1 MLTRMMESLSMDRQH
16 TLTDTVTETA
26 GITTTQPEMIIADQ
40 DQPGVY
46 KCTECNAQY
55 KKHGV
60 LVNHLA
66 KKHNII
72 NTPLLSCD
80 VCEKKFDAV
89 KKLNRHKKS
98 CLPL

>member
-16 TLTDTVTETA
+16 TLTDNVTETA
-26 GITTTQPEMIIADQ
+26 VITTQPEIIKAYQ

-46 KCTECNAQY
+46 RCTECNAQY

-60 LVNHLA
+60 LVNQLA
-66 KKHNII
+66 KKHDII